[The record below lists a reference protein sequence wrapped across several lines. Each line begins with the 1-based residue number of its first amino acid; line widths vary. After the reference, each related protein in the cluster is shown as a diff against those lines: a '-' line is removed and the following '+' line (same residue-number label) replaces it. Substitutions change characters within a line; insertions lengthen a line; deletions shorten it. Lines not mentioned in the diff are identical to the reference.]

1 MRIFL
6 GLLATLLSLAP
17 GDALYASRPV
27 HARRAMV
34 VTVEPH
40 ATDIGVEVLK
50 AGGNAIDAAVAV
62 AFTLAVT
69 HPSAGNIGGGG
80 FLLARFADGRTTFL
94 DFRERAP
101 ASASHDMYL
110 DAAGKPTKDSVVGY
124 RASGVPGT
132 VKGLEFAHRK
142 YGRKPWADLVA
153 PAVALAAKGF
163 PVSFG
168 LANSLEA
175 NERLPQFKEST
186 RIFLKGGDYYEMDD
200 PLIQPELARTLER
213 IQRQGSKDFYEGETA
228 RLLAEDMRAHGGHIT
243 LEDLKNYTVVER
255 KPLTGAYRGYDI
267 ITAPPPSSGGIG
279 ILQMLGVLEGTGY
292 QDSGAGSAASIH
304 TMAEAMRHYFA
315 DRSEFLGDPDFVQ
328 VPISKLLDPKYIAGI
343 CKSINPNQAASSLDI
358 HPGKA
363 LPGESSETTHFTIA
377 DPEGN
382 VVAVTYT
389 LNSGFGSGVTAAKLG
404 FLLNNE
410 MDDFAPKPGEPNA
423 YGLVQGEAN
432 AIQPG
437 KHPLSSMAPTIV
449 VRDGKFYLAAGSPG
463 GPTIINTVLQVLVN
477 VLDFKMNLQRAV
489 DWPRIHHQWLPDELR
504 MEPGFSPDTIKL
516 LESRGHKIK
525 RVASQGEVAAILSD
539 GEWLQGAADPRTE
552 GAAKGF

>member
-1 MRIFL
+1 
-6 GLLATLLSLAP
+6 
-17 GDALYASRPV
+17 
-27 HARRAMV
+27 
-34 VTVEPH
+34 
-40 ATDIGVEVLK
+40 
-50 AGGNAIDAAVAV
+50 
-62 AFTLAVT
+62 
-69 HPSAGNIGGGG
+69 
-80 FLLARFADGRTTFL
+80 
-94 DFRERAP
+94 
-101 ASASHDMYL
+101 
-110 DAAGKPTKDSVVGY
+110 
-124 RASGVPGT
+124 
-132 VKGLEFAHRK
+132 
-142 YGRKPWADLVA
+142 
-153 PAVALAAKGF
+153 
-163 PVSFG
+163 
-168 LANSLEA
+168 
-175 NERLPQFKEST
+175 
-186 RIFLKGGDYYEMDD
+186 
-200 PLIQPELARTLER
+200 
-213 IQRQGSKDFYEGETA
+213 
-228 RLLAEDMRAHGGHIT
+228 
-243 LEDLKNYTVVER
+243 
-255 KPLTGAYRGYDI
+255 
-267 ITAPPPSSGGIG
+267 
-279 ILQMLGVLEGTGY
+279 MLGVLEGTAY
-292 QDSGAGSAASIH
+292 QDSGAGSAASVH

-343 CKSINPNQAASSLDI
+343 RKSINPNQAAASLDI
-358 HPGKA
+358 HPDKA

-410 MDDFAPKPGEPNA
+410 MDDFAPKPGEANA
-423 YGLVQGEAN
+423 YGLIQGEAN

-539 GEWLQGAADPRTE
+539 GEWLQGAADGRTE
-552 GAAKGF
+552 GTAKGF